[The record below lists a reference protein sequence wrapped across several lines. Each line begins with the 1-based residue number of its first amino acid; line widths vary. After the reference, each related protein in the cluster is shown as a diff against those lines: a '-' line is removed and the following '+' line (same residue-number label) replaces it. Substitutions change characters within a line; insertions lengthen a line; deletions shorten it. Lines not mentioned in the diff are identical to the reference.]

1 VSGPMRASLR
11 DDLTAAL
18 KARNHVAITALRS
31 ALAAIENAESVPADH
46 PLDSSIGNEHVAGAA
61 TGLGAADAERRQLTE
76 ADQRSIV
83 ENEMRDRSAAADEY
97 EQIGRTDLA
106 ERLRAEAEVLSR
118 YFTTG

>member
-1 VSGPMRASLR
+1 MRASLR

-18 KARNHVAITALRS
+18 KARNHVAITVLRS

-46 PLDSSIGNEHVAGAA
+46 PLNSSIGNAHVAGAA

-76 ADQRSIV
+76 ADLRSIV
-83 ENEMRDRSAAADEY
+83 GNEMRERSAAADEY

-118 YFTTG
+118 YLTTG